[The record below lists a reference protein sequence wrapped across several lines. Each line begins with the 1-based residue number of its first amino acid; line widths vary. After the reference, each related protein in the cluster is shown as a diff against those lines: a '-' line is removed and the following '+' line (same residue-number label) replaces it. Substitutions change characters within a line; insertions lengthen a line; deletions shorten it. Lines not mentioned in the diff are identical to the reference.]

1 MKILITGAASGFGR
15 GAALELARRGHEVTA
30 GVHVAPQATNLLSEA
45 AEAGVTVETIV
56 LDITS
61 TEDQQYAARREVDVL
76 INNAGVMEA
85 GPVAEIPLRRVRHN
99 FDVNVFGTLGMCQAF
114 APQMVARGAGK
125 IINVTSMGGLV
136 TVPFAAVYTATKH
149 ALESLTEG
157 LKAELAGTGVEICT
171 VNPGLFGTGFN
182 DRGAET
188 MSRWFDPASSLSRP
202 ELLAG
207 LSAGLEGQL
216 DPAMVIDAL
225 VTIAEER
232 SSKFRNVLPVEII
245 PWIRAIQERTWDASK
260 DDSLAASSSPDGAT
274 SAISSATRTSRSPS
288 AQADSCPRGTSS
300 TTTSKAG

>member
-30 GVHVAPQATNLLSEA
+30 GVHIAPQATTLLSEA

-61 TEDQQYAARREVDVL
+61 MEDQQYAARREVDVL

-114 APQMVARGAGK
+114 APQMVARGTGK

-188 MSRWFDPASSLSRP
+188 MLRWFDPTSSLSRP

-225 VTIAEER
+225 VTIAEEQ

-245 PWIRAIQERTWDASK
+245 PWIKAIQERTWDASK
-260 DDSLAASSSPDGAT
+260 DDSLFINPAELG
-274 SAISSATRTSRSPS
+274 
-288 AQADSCPRGTSS
+288 
-300 TTTSKAG
+300 